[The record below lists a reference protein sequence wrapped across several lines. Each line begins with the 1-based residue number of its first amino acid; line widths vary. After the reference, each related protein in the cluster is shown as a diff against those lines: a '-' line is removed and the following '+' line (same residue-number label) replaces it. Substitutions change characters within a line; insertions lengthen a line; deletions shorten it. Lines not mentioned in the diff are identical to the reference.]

1 MEGVSLESEFGH
13 LLVGNLDPRWIGI
26 RVQGT
31 LDLQTSFRSGSGDQI
46 NDDLVAD
53 QRLASPVLTDEGE
66 QTVFDFVPLAGPW
79 WKVTNRNFQA
89 GLIRELL
96 QFPLPQS
103 YPCAI
108 AAAGIC
114 RNQ

>member
-1 MEGVSLESEFGH
+1 MERVFLESEFGH

-26 RVQGT
+26 RVQGA
-31 LDLQTSFRSGSGDQI
+31 LDLHTGFRGGGGYQM
-46 NDDLVAD
+46 NDDRVAD
-53 QRLASPVLTDEGE
+53 QRLAPPVLTDEGK
-66 QTVFDFVPLAGPW
+66 QTVFDFVPLAGPG

-89 GLIRELL
+89 ALIRQLL
-96 QFPLPQS
+96 QFPLPQP
-103 YPCAI
+103 YPRAI

>member
-1 MEGVSLESEFGH
+1 MERVFLESEFGH
-13 LLVGNLDPRWIGI
+13 LLVGNLDPRRIGI

-31 LDLQTSFRSGSGDQI
+31 LDLQTGFGRGGGDQI
-46 NDDLVAD
+46 DDALVAD
-53 QRLASPVLTDEGE
+53 QRLASPVLTDKGK
-66 QTVFDFVPLAGPW
+66 QTVFDFVPLVGPW

-96 QFPLPQS
+96 QFPLPQP
-103 YPCAI
+103 YTCTI